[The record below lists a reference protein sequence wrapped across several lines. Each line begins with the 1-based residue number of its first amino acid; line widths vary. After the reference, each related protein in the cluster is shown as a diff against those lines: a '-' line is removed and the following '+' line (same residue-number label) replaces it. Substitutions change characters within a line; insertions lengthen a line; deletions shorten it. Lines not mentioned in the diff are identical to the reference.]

1 MHNKLETNHINL
13 EFDSKL
19 KIFISELGKKRS
31 SLFVINFFCF
41 RMNRQRELVL
51 TITMWSFI
59 NLISIAAAQLTDT
72 GGFIRNTA
80 GGTNNIRAPSFRP
93 EAFRHSGY
101 AVITQDGRSLKEGG
115 DQTWIKS
122 RGVETTKK
130 SVEIRKNLKNVQNG
144 GMPGRAGSGRVLYD
158 KERPEI
164 DEGWSGREGGFQL
177 DPENWNQVGG
187 FQLEPEN
194 WNQDGGFLR
203 GIQQGREEQGSWTV
217 SQDGE
222 KREKDLVCFPQPRVS
237 PGSKEFN
244 LTCTCAR

>member
-19 KIFISELGKKRS
+19 KNFVSELGKKRS

-41 RMNRQRELVL
+41 RMNRQRELAL

-59 NLISIAAAQLTDT
+59 NLITIAAAQLTDT

-80 GGTNNIRAPSFRP
+80 GGSNNIRVPSFRP

-101 AVITQDGRSLKEGG
+101 AVITQGGRSLKEGG

-122 RGVETTKK
+122 RGIETTKK
-130 SVEIRKNLKNVQNG
+130 GVEIRKNLKNVQNG

-158 KERPEI
+158 QERPEI

-177 DPENWNQVGG
+177 D
-187 FQLEPEN
+187 PEN

-222 KREKDLVCFPQPRVS
+222 KREKREKDLVCFPQPRVS